1 MSRCSGH
8 GYDCG
13 DSSAHPENRY
23 REPSPRFCAEC
34 VLGDA
39 VEGSDYCEDCE
50 AYQVDLLFGGP
61 KR

>member
-1 MSRCSGH
+1 MSRCSGY

-39 VEGSDYCEDCE
+39 VEGSDLCEDCE
-50 AYQVDLLFGGP
+50 VKDE
-61 KR
+61 